1 MSVRAVEISEAT
13 QPLADYAAQ
22 ASAGPV
28 VVTRNG
34 QPLAVVVSA
43 EDADMESISLSLN
56 PDFMEII
63 ERSRKRQETEGGIS
77 SEEMRRRF
85 RGSA

>member
-1 MSVRAVEISEAT
+1 MSVRAVEISDAVES
-13 QPLADYAAQ
+13 LAEYARQ
-22 ASAGPV
+22 ASPGPV

-34 QPLAVVVSA
+34 QPLAVIVSA

-63 ERSRKRQETEGGIS
+63 ERSRKRQESEGGIS
-77 SEEMRRRF
+77 SEEMRRKF
-85 RGSA
+85 GGTS